1 MAACGALPLRG
12 LLEGM
17 LKVDQ
22 VHVIRHKVL
31 VEGRSQR
38 QIAKEFGISRVTV
51 RKYVEQSVPG
61 RTEAAPRSRP
71 VWDAVGPHLNA
82 LLTES
87 AHWTGGK
94 QQLTATRLHELV
106 VAQGH
111 QIGVTLVKE
120 AVTEWKR
127 QRREVF
133 VPLTYRPGD
142 LAEVD
147 FFEVLVDL
155 NGTRRKAWLFL
166 MRLMY
171 SGRDFAWIYE
181 RQDQI
186 SFLDGHV
193 RAFAHF
199 GGLPGRAAYDN
210 LRAAVVRIL
219 VGGERALTPR
229 FAALASHSLLEPC
242 FCRPGEGHDKGG
254 VEARGKALRR
264 QALVPIPSAPTL
276 EAINQALL
284 ARMDA
289 RLETGRDVTGQTIGN
304 RFAEE
309 IPHFRGLPAPFVAE
323 ATTVGTVSPRALVR
337 LEGAVYSVPCRW
349 AGLDLIARIGATTVT
364 IVGRDGTCIGHPRK
378 RFGQRSIDYRHYLP
392 ELARK
397 PQAVRQVLPELL
409 RDLGAPFPAVW
420 DQFHA
425 AHPPREAARLFA
437 KVLGQLDLHGF
448 DVVVPAMEVALDR
461 GTPVL
466 LALTPGPLAPA
477 PLAPEMVPAALRD
490 LDVPSGCA
498 ADYDGWLAEA
508 V

>member
-1 MAACGALPLRG
+1 M
-12 LLEGM
+12 
-17 LKVDQ
+17 DQ
-22 VHVIRHKVL
+22 VHVVRHKVL

-38 QIAKEFGISRVTV
+38 AVARELGLARVTV
-51 RKYVEQSVPG
+51 RKYLDDAVPSRKETEP
-61 RTEAAPRSRP
+61 RTRP
-71 VWDAVGPHLNA
+71 VWDVVGPRVDAVLA
-82 LLTES
+82 ES
-87 AHWTGGK
+87 AQWTGGK
-94 QQLTATRLHELV
+94 QRLTATRLHELL
-106 VAQGH
+106 VAEGH
-111 QIGVTLVKE
+111 RVGVTLVKE
-120 AVTEWKR
+120 AVAEWRR

-155 NGTRRKAWLFL
+155 GGTRRKAWLFL

-199 GGLPGRAAYDN
+199 EGVPCRIAYDN

-219 VGGERALTPR
+219 VGGERALTAR
-229 FAALASHSLLEPC
+229 FAALASHYLVEPC

-254 VEARGKALRR
+254 VEARGKAVRR
-264 QALVPIPSAPTL
+264 QVLVPIPSAPAL
-276 EAINQALL
+276 ETINQMVL

-289 RLETGRDVTGQTIGN
+289 RLETGRDVAGQTIGA

-309 IPHFRGLPAPFVAE
+309 TPHFRALPVPFVAE
-323 ATTVGTVSPRALVR
+323 STTIGTVSPRALVR

-349 AGLDLIARIGATTVT
+349 AGLDLIAHVGATTIT
-364 IVGRDGTCIGHPRK
+364 IVGRGGTRIVHPRK
-378 RFGQRSIDYRHYLP
+378 RIGQRSIDYRHYVP

-409 RDLGAPFPAVW
+409 RDLGPPFPAVW
-420 DQFHA
+420 DHFLI
-425 AHPPREAARLFA
+425 AHPPRDAARLFA
-437 KVLGQLDLHGF
+437 KVLGLLDTLGF
-448 DVVVPAMEVALDR
+448 AVVVPALDAALRR
-461 GTPVL
+461 GTPLL
-466 LALTPGPLAPA
+466 LALTPGPVAPVRLASD
-477 PLAPEMVPAALRD
+477 LIPAALRD

-498 ADYDGWLAEA
+498 ADYDRWLAEA